1 MNMKERLSE
10 KQIEK
15 LWSFFDQNCPWDSQH
30 SFLTLWPVSLR
41 KMGLDFGVSKNVI
54 ARQYKDY
61 VRLHAIQSA
70 QNNADMISVTK
81 WRQELVKAASIPCKR
96 YYADGRPTIEKE
108 LCHQIQDFLIEGK
121 LYSYQE
127 LCHQI
132 QDFLIEGKLYSY
144 QDIREI
150 LTAFTGI
157 VRTSQGGAATDI
169 RFEFY
174 PRSIRQCLLKESGFS
189 GARNLTRV
197 IHSSDFDS
205 LFEKKAI
212 NSDGDREAFPVSIWI
227 FHRIQLVSLRFEDE
241 KVQFVG
247 EITKIEDR
255 LKLVASKDNAKQYNA
270 IVLNEKGERSA
281 YLILRDAKGA
291 SYMVLKK

>member
-1 MNMKERLSE
+1 MKERLSE

-15 LWSFFDQNCPWDSQH
+15 LWSFFDKNCPWDSQH
-30 SFLTLWPVSLR
+30 SFLTSWPVSLR

-70 QNNADMISVTK
+70 QDNADMISVTK
-81 WRQELVKAASIPCKR
+81 WRQELIKAAGIPCQR

-108 LCHQIQDFLIEGK
+108 LCHQV
-121 LYSYQE
+121 
-127 LCHQI
+127 

>member
-1 MNMKERLSE
+1 MKERLSE

-15 LWSFFDQNCPWDSQH
+15 LWSFFDQNCPWESQH
-30 SFLTLWPVSLR
+30 SFLTSWPVSLR

-70 QNNADMISVTK
+70 QDNADMISVTK
-81 WRQELVKAASIPCKR
+81 WRQELIKAASIPCKR
-96 YYADGRPTIEKE
+96 YYADGRPTIEK
-108 LCHQIQDFLIEGK
+108 
-121 LYSYQE
+121 E

-157 VRTSQGGAATDI
+157 VRTSQGGAATNI
-169 RFEFY
+169 RFEFN
-174 PRSIRQCLLKESGFS
+174 PRSIRQRLLKESGIS
-189 GARNLTRV
+189 GLARNLTRV
-197 IHSSDFDS
+197 IHSSDFDI

-227 FHRIQLVSLRFEDE
+227 LPRIQLVSLRFEDE

-255 LKLVASKDNAKQYNA
+255 LKLIASKDNAKQYNA
-270 IVLNEKGERSA
+270 IVLNEKGDRSA

-291 SYMVLKK
+291 YMVLKK

>member
-1 MNMKERLSE
+1 MKERLSE

-70 QNNADMISVTK
+70 QDNADMISVTK
-81 WRQELVKAASIPCKR
+81 WRQELMKAASIPCQR
-96 YYADGRPTIEKE
+96 YYADGRPTIEK
-108 LCHQIQDFLIEGK
+108 
-121 LYSYQE
+121 E

-157 VRTSQGGAATDI
+157 VRTSQGGAATNI
-169 RFEFY
+169 RFEFD
-174 PRSIRQCLLKESGFS
+174 PRSIRQRLLKESGIS
-189 GARNLTRV
+189 GLAPNLTRV
-197 IHSSDFDS
+197 IHSSDFDI

-227 FHRIQLVSLRFEDE
+227 LPRIQLGSLRLDDE
-241 KVQFVG
+241 KVQFFG
-247 EITKIEDR
+247 ESMKIEDR
-255 LKLVASKDNAKQYNA
+255 LKLIASKDNAKQYNA
-270 IVLNEKGERSA
+270 IVLNEKGDRSA

-291 SYMVLKK
+291 YMVLNK

>member
-1 MNMKERLSE
+1 MKKRLSE

-70 QNNADMISVTK
+70 QDNADMISVTK
-81 WRQELVKAASIPCKR
+81 WRQELIKAASIPCQR
-96 YYADGRPTIEKE
+96 YYADGRPTIEK
-108 LCHQIQDFLIEGK
+108 
-121 LYSYQE
+121 E

-157 VRTSQGGAATDI
+157 VRTSQGGAATNI
-169 RFEFY
+169 RFEFD
-174 PRSIRQCLLKESGFS
+174 PRSIRQRLLKESGIS
-189 GARNLTRV
+189 GLARNLTRV
-197 IHSSDFDS
+197 IHSSDFDI

-227 FHRIQLVSLRFEDE
+227 LPRIQIVSLRFEDE

-255 LKLVASKDNAKQYNA
+255 LKLIASKDNAKQYNA
-270 IVLNEKGERSA
+270 IVLNEKGDRSA

-291 SYMVLKK
+291 YMVLKK

>member
-1 MNMKERLSE
+1 MKKRLSE

-70 QNNADMISVTK
+70 QDNADMISVTK
-81 WRQELVKAASIPCKR
+81 WRQELMKAASIPCQR
-96 YYADGRPTIEKE
+96 YYADGRPTIEK
-108 LCHQIQDFLIEGK
+108 
-121 LYSYQE
+121 E

-157 VRTSQGGAATDI
+157 VRTSQGGAATNI
-169 RFEFY
+169 RFEFD
-174 PRSIRQCLLKESGFS
+174 PRSIRQRLLKESGIS
-189 GARNLTRV
+189 GLARNLTRV
-197 IHSSDFDS
+197 IHSSDFDI

-227 FHRIQLVSLRFEDE
+227 LPRIQLVSLRFEDE

-255 LKLVASKDNAKQYNA
+255 LKLIASKVNAKQYNV
-270 IVLNEKGERSA
+270 IVLNEKGDRSA

-291 SYMVLKK
+291 YMVLKK

>member
-1 MNMKERLSE
+1 MKERLSE

-70 QNNADMISVTK
+70 QDNADMISVTK
-81 WRQELVKAASIPCKR
+81 WRQELMKAASIPCQR
-96 YYADGRPTIEKE
+96 YYADGRPTIEK
-108 LCHQIQDFLIEGK
+108 
-121 LYSYQE
+121 E

-157 VRTSQGGAATDI
+157 VRTSQGGAATNI
-169 RFEFY
+169 RFEFD
-174 PRSIRQCLLKESGFS
+174 PRSIRQRLLKESGIS
-189 GARNLTRV
+189 GLAPNLTRV
-197 IHSSDFDS
+197 IHSSDFDI

-227 FHRIQLVSLRFEDE
+227 LPRIQLVSLRFEDE

-270 IVLNEKGERSA
+270 IVLNEKGDRSA

-291 SYMVLKK
+291 YMVLKK

>member
-1 MNMKERLSE
+1 MKKRLSE

-61 VRLHAIQSA
+61 VRLNAIQSA
-70 QNNADMISVTK
+70 QDNADMITVTK
-81 WRQELVKAASIPCKR
+81 WRQELIKAASIPCQR
-96 YYADGRPTIEKE
+96 YYADGRPTIEK
-108 LCHQIQDFLIEGK
+108 
-121 LYSYQE
+121 E

-157 VRTSQGGAATDI
+157 VRTSQGGAATNI
-169 RFEFY
+169 RFEFD
-174 PRSIRQCLLKESGFS
+174 PRSIRQRLLKESGIS
-189 GARNLTRV
+189 GLARNLTHV
-197 IHSSDFDS
+197 IHSSDFDI

-227 FHRIQLVSLRFEDE
+227 LPRIQLVSLRFEDE

-255 LKLVASKDNAKQYNA
+255 LKLIASKDNAKQYNA
-270 IVLNEKGERSA
+270 IVLNEKGDRSA

-291 SYMVLKK
+291 YMVLKK

>member
-70 QNNADMISVTK
+70 QDNADMISVTK
-81 WRQELVKAASIPCKR
+81 WRQELIKAASIPCQR
-96 YYADGRPTIEKE
+96 YYADGRPTIEK
-108 LCHQIQDFLIEGK
+108 
-121 LYSYQE
+121 E

-157 VRTSQGGAATDI
+157 VRTSQGGAATNI
-169 RFEFY
+169 RFEFD
-174 PRSIRQCLLKESGFS
+174 PRSIRQRLLKESGIS
-189 GARNLTRV
+189 GLARNLTRV
-197 IHSSDFDS
+197 IHSSDFDI

-227 FHRIQLVSLRFEDE
+227 LPRIQLVSLRFEDE

-255 LKLVASKDNAKQYNA
+255 LKLIASKDNAKQYNA
-270 IVLNEKGERSA
+270 IVLNEKGDRSA
-281 YLILRDAKGA
+281 YLIQRDAKGA
-291 SYMVLKK
+291 YMVLKK

>member
-30 SFLTLWPVSLR
+30 SFLTSWPVSLR

-81 WRQELVKAASIPCKR
+81 WRQELVKAASIPCQR
-96 YYADGRPTIEKE
+96 YYADGRPTIEK
-108 LCHQIQDFLIEGK
+108 
-121 LYSYQE
+121 E

-157 VRTSQGGAATDI
+157 VRTSQGGAATNI
-169 RFEFY
+169 RFEFD
-174 PRSIRQCLLKESGFS
+174 PRSIRQRLLKESGIS
-189 GARNLTRV
+189 GLARNLTRV
-197 IHSSDFDS
+197 IHSSDFDI

-227 FHRIQLVSLRFEDE
+227 LPRIQLVSLRFEDE

-255 LKLVASKDNAKQYNA
+255 LKLIASKDNAKQYNA
-270 IVLNEKGERSA
+270 IVLNEKGDRSA

-291 SYMVLKK
+291 YMVLKK

>member
-1 MNMKERLSE
+1 M
-10 KQIEK
+10 
-15 LWSFFDQNCPWDSQH
+15 
-30 SFLTLWPVSLR
+30 
-41 KMGLDFGVSKNVI
+41 
-54 ARQYKDY
+54 
-61 VRLHAIQSA
+61 
-70 QNNADMISVTK
+70 
-81 WRQELVKAASIPCKR
+81 KAASIPCQR
-96 YYADGRPTIEKE
+96 YYADGRPTIEK
-108 LCHQIQDFLIEGK
+108 
-121 LYSYQE
+121 E

-157 VRTSQGGAATDI
+157 VRTSQGGAATNI
-169 RFEFY
+169 RFEFD
-174 PRSIRQCLLKESGFS
+174 PRSIRQRLLKESGIS
-189 GARNLTRV
+189 GLARNLTRV
-197 IHSSDFDS
+197 IHSSDFDI

-227 FHRIQLVSLRFEDE
+227 LPRIQLVSLRFEDE

-255 LKLVASKDNAKQYNA
+255 LKLIASKDNAKQYNA
-270 IVLNEKGERSA
+270 IVLNEKGDRSA

-291 SYMVLKK
+291 YMVLKK